1 MTNECARA
9 ISVANHYFMLA
20 DGMIP
25 GLKNHLAKNVVLEWF
40 GRKITGKKDV
50 AAFIMSH
57 RTKCFHTFDNIIPT
71 LNITTLEKQSNR

>member
-20 DGMIP
+20 DRMIP
-25 GLKNHLAKNVVLEWF
+25 GLENHLSKNVVLEWF
-40 GRKITGKKDV
+40 GKKITGKKDV

-57 RTKCFHTFDNIIPT
+57 KTEFFHTFDDIIPI
-71 LNITTLEKQSNR
+71 LGITTKEKQSNR